1 MNTKILV
8 AVPFSLIAVAAF
20 LLSFR
25 FPVSVESVIGYISVV
40 ALLFV
45 AALEYRITWK
55 RLFGRG

>member
-1 MNTKILV
+1 MNNKILV
-8 AVPFSLIAVAAF
+8 AVPISLVAVSAF